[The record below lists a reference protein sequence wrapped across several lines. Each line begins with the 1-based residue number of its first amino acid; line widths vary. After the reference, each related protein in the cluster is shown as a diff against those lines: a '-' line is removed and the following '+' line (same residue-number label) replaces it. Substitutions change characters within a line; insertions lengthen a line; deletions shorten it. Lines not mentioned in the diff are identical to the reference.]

1 MPAPDTGT
9 DRDLREHT
17 HYGNT
22 GDEDKSRPPTTRPN
36 PLTSMP
42 ALSIQ
47 LDDSN
52 SESSENSDDE
62 DMMTAEEE
70 AAARRYLSGG
80 DQTEQRRMSSLDVY
94 LSQQPTT
101 PEPLLINRRLSMRE
115 EQEEIAKMNTEDEE
129 KNEKLD
135 KEREAVRREREA
147 KAEMKSRRN
156 STHSPSP
163 SPRKMTFTKRGI
175 GGLSRERRKK
185 LKEIIMR
192 KAQEEL
198 KAERFKEMHA
208 REDHLKSVVPSCNV
222 DALNESQLQELLY
235 TLHKK
240 AKESE
245 AQRLELE
252 ERLRRQEEEIQELTL
267 KLTDVKG
274 HYPKPILRKVPKKSN
289 LLARLEKLRVL
300 NAMHAIKPSV
310 ILRSTANTGD
320 TTAVNPGLV
329 NGINEGNSNR

>member
-1 MPAPDTGT
+1 MPAPDSGT
-9 DRDLREHT
+9 DCDRRGHMD
-17 HYGNT
+17 YGNN
-22 GDEDKSRPPTTRPN
+22 DEEDESRPPTTRPK
-36 PLTSMP
+36 PLIPMP

-52 SESSENSDDE
+52 SESSENSDEE

-94 LSQQPTT
+94 LSQQQSTS
-101 PEPLLINRRLSMRE
+101 EPLIINRRVSMRE
-115 EQEEIAKMNTEDEE
+115 EQEEIAKMNTGEEE
-129 KNEKLD
+129 KN
-135 KEREAVRREREA
+135 
-147 KAEMKSRRN
+147 MKSRRN

-163 SPRKMTFTKRGI
+163 SPRKMTFAKRGI
-175 GGLSRERRKK
+175 GGFSRERRKK

-222 DALNESQLQELLY
+222 DALNENQLQELLY

-289 LLARLEKLRVL
+289 LLARLEKLRML
-300 NAMHAIKPSV
+300 NAMHAIKPNV

-320 TTAVNPGLV
+320 TTPVNSGLV
-329 NGINEGNSNR
+329 NGINESNLNR